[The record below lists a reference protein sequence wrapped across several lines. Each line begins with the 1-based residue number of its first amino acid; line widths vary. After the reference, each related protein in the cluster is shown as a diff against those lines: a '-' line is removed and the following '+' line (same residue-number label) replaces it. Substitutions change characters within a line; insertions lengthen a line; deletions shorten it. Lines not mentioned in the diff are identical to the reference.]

1 MNAERADANAERA
14 DANAEKEVKMF
25 DNKEIKGAMT
35 IRLDEEYP
43 EYPSFEE
50 GIRRAPDRGFRLTK
64 SQAKIALKNALR
76 YVPEEL
82 HEKLAP
88 EFMEELVT
96 YGRVYAYRYRPGGR
110 IYGKPV
116 QEYKGKCLAGKAFQ
130 VMIDNNLDFDVALY
144 PYELVTYGETGS
156 VCQNWL
162 QYRLI
167 KKYLEEL
174 TEEQTLV
181 VESGNPLGLF
191 PSKPDAPRVIITNAM
206 MIGEYDNLQD
216 WEVAEE
222 MGVANYGQMTAG
234 GWMYIGPQGIVHG
247 TFNTILNAGRK
258 FLGIGEREDLAGH
271 VFVSSGLGGMSGA
284 QPKAAN
290 IANAVGIFAE
300 VDKSRIET
308 RHNQGW
314 VDIVKTDVKE
324 VFALAKEKAEKKES
338 ISIAYHGNVVDLLEE
353 AVKQDFHIDLLSD
366 QTSCH
371 NVYDGGYCPAGISFE
386 GRTELLHSNRE
397 EFRKQVDLT
406 LRRHYEAIKTLT
418 ERGSY
423 FFDYGNSF
431 MKAMYDSGI
440 KEISKNGVDDKE
452 GFIWPSYVED
462 IMGPVLF
469 DYGYGPFRWVCL
481 SGRPEDLE
489 ATDKAAMDTIDP
501 DRRAQDRDNWIW
513 IRDAGKNKM
522 VVGTQA
528 RILYQ
533 DAEGRRDIALA
544 FNKLVREGKCGPIMM
559 GRDHHDV
566 SGTDSPFRE
575 TSNIKDGSN
584 VMADMAIQC
593 YAGNAARGMSLCA
606 LHNGGGV
613 GIGKAVNGGFG
624 LLLDGSERTDEI
636 IKSAIMWDVM
646 GGVAR
651 RSWARNENALSTAA
665 EYNRKYKGKGHITLP
680 FIPKQDLVDNV
691 IEKFMDR

>member
-1 MNAERADANAERA
+1 MLNNS
-14 DANAEKEVKMF
+14 
-25 DNKEIKGAMT
+25 EIKSAMT
-35 IRLDEEYP
+35 IKLDEIYP
-43 EYPSFEE
+43 EYPKFEE

-64 SQAKIALKNALR
+64 AQTKIALKNALR
-76 YVPEEL
+76 YVPEKL

-88 EFMEELVT
+88 EFMEELKT
-96 YGRVYAYRYRPGGR
+96 YGRVYAYRYRPEGR
-110 IYGKPV
+110 LYGKPIG
-116 QEYKGKCLAGKAFQ
+116 EYKGKCLAGKAFQ
-130 VMIDNNLDFDVALY
+130 VMIDNNLDFEVALY

-167 KKYLEEL
+167 MKYLEEL
-174 TEEQTLV
+174 TEYQTLV

-206 MIGEYDNLQD
+206 MIGEYDNLED
-216 WEVAEE
+216 WEIAEE

-258 FLGIGEREDLAGH
+258 YLGVSRQDDLAGH
-271 VFVSSGLGGMSGA
+271 TFVSSGLGGMSGA

-300 VDKSRIET
+300 VDLSRIKT
-308 RHNQGW
+308 RHDQGW
-314 VDIVKTDVKE
+314 VDVIMDDLTE
-324 VFALAKEKAEKKES
+324 IFTLAKEKREKKES
-338 ISIAYHGNVVDLLEE
+338 ISIAYHGNIVDLLEA
-353 AVKQDFHIDLLSD
+353 AVKENFHIDLLSD

-371 NVYDGGYCPAGISFE
+371 NVYNGGYCPVGMSFE
-386 GRTELLHSNRE
+386 ERTELLAKDRD
-397 EFRKQVDLT
+397 EFCKQVDLT
-406 LRRHYEAIKTLT
+406 LKRHYDAIKALA
-418 ERGSY
+418 EKGSY

-440 KEISKNGVDDKE
+440 KEISKNGVDDKD

-481 SGRPEDLE
+481 SGKPEDLE

-501 DRRAQDRDNWIW
+501 ERRAQDRDNWVW
-513 IRDAGKNKM
+513 IRDAKKNKM

-613 GIGKAVNGGFG
+613 GIGKAINGGFG

-665 EYNRKYKGKGHITLP
+665 EYNKNYEGKGHITLP
-680 FIPKQDLVDNV
+680 YIPEDSLINSVVD
-691 IEKFMDR
+691 KFME